1 MPPAAEAVWVVN
13 AVDQT
18 LLAIDPGSNRLVAQ
32 IPLGAEPLA
41 LATGEGGVWLILQPK
56 GQGRQLLRLDPASH
70 QAGAPIAIPQ
80 GEALTLTAGGGW
92 VWVGVAE
99 EQVSTS
105 SDYHLAGGIVR
116 IDPASSQVVEYL
128 PTRAVA
134 AELVV
139 ADQTLWALEQMK
151 AFTYLDRIE
160 ASSRAIVSLPQQ
172 AESLAYV
179 HQFARIAANPAGV
192 WATSANP
199 SSRYIYHVDPA
210 DGRITHVIAV
220 GDAPEATPFDLVA
233 TADTVWVALRS
244 GALARVNPATM
255 AVESQVETGGEI
267 SGLFTAFGDLWVLRA
282 PEALV
287 TRIDARSGA
296 IIASISTGS
305 RPRPTPTPSLRPP
318 PGEACADSFPS
329 QLRVGIHAMINPNP
343 PIPTRLRAEPDLSAE
358 ILGQVD
364 PGKSVEIIEGPA
376 CSNNW
381 VWWQVYDAEQEITGW
396 MAEGNGQEYW
406 LIPVGQ

>member
-1 MPPAAEAVWVVN
+1 MPYRKLLPLLILLVLLCQACQPAVGPAAENSTAPAASAAVSTAPSSLPTPGSTPPAAEAVWVVN
-13 AVDQT
+13 GVDQT
-18 LLAIDPGSNRLVAQ
+18 LLAIDPGSNRLAAQ
-32 IPLGAEPLA
+32 IPLDAEPLA
-41 LATGEGGVWLILQPK
+41 LATGEGGVGLILQPK
-56 GQGRQLLRLDPASH
+56 GQDRQLLRIDPTSH

-80 GEALTLTAGGGW
+80 GEALTLATGGGW

-99 EQVSTS
+99 NTTSTGS
-105 SDYHLAGGIVR
+105 DDYHLAGGIVR

-160 ASSRAIVSLPQQ
+160 ASSRTIVSLPQQ

-220 GDAPEATPFDLVA
+220 GDAPEATPLDLVA
-233 TADTVWVALRS
+233 TADAVWVALR
-244 GALARVNPATM
+244 GGTLARVNPATM
-255 AVESQVETGGEI
+255 TVESQVETGGEI
-267 SGLFTAFGDLWVLRA
+267 SGLFTAFDDLWVLRA

-287 TRIDARSGA
+287 TRIDARSGET
-296 IIASISTGS
+296 IASISTGS

-318 PGEACADSFPS
+318 P
-329 QLRVGIHAMINPNP
+329 
-343 PIPTRLRAEPDLSAE
+343 
-358 ILGQVD
+358 
-364 PGKSVEIIEGPA
+364 
-376 CSNNW
+376 
-381 VWWQVYDAEQEITGW
+381 
-396 MAEGNGQEYW
+396 
-406 LIPVGQ
+406 